1 MSVSSYT
8 NKAVNGVIGGV
19 TNAAGSLLD
28 GASKAVGGLFDGV
41 SGAVGDVLGIFTSA
55 TSEKHCT
62 ITLSSCGIGDGIKN
76 DQVDRSGINR
86 LNDPKPPVG
95 NIDKEMNAGKTS
107 GIQYKTYPPDLTFSS
122 YWMELQFGEYVR
134 PYFGEDKTNPTRF
147 NPSYIVNLPLP
158 PQLSDAQSLGWQNTH
173 FGGTGLA
180 MESIQQIA
188 NQKALD
194 TSSYMNTIKGIG
206 NKLNSFGSAIGEIGA
221 YAAASLGNRDIL
233 GVNLAA
239 AMGNIYGYALNPYP
253 GAYYVGPE
261 LRAFQFSWIFVPE
274 SPEEMKLIKGITNE
288 IRRRTLS
295 APTGQLGAF
304 LKYPEICRI
313 KLHPDTLSKSFPI
326 RECAL
331 TGINIDYAPYGL
343 SFHTDKNPTAIGLG
357 LVFGEIKP
365 LFKTD
370 FEIQED
376 VEMTSDEFKKAF
388 SNSDKEKDYTVNGR
402 EFGNIIKNAS
412 EIGGVFPR

>member
-8 NKAVNGVIGGV
+8 NKAVNGVIGG
-19 TNAAGSLLD
+19 TNLD
-28 GASKAVGGLFDGV
+28 GASNAVGRSKFDEV
-41 SGAVGDVLGIFTSA
+41 SGGTGDILGKFTSS

-76 DQVDRSGINR
+76 DQIDRSGINR

-134 PYFGEDKTNPTRF
+134 PYFGGKDKTTPTRF

-158 PQLSDAQSLGWQNTH
+158 PQLSDAQSLGWQNTN
-173 FGGTGLA
+173 FGLTGLA
-180 MESIQQIA
+180 MESFDQIR
-188 NQKALD
+188 NQKAPD
-194 TSSYMNTIKGIG
+194 TYSIKDIG
-206 NKLNSFGSAIGEIGA
+206 NKFNSFGAGVGEAAA
-221 YAAASLGNRDIL
+221 YAAVSLANRDIQYKNIPL

-274 SPEEMKLIKGITNE
+274 SQKEMRLIKGITSE

-295 APTGQLGAF
+295 TPTGQLGAF

-313 KLHPDTLSKSFPI
+313 KLHPDTLSKAFPI

-365 LFKTD
+365 LFTTD

-376 VEMTSDEFKKAF
+376 VEMTSDEFKEAF
-388 SNSDKEKDYTVNGR
+388 TNLSDPDKDYTINGR
-402 EFGNIIKNAS
+402 IINNSS
-412 EIGGVFPR
+412 EIYNGFPRG

>member
-1 MSVSSYT
+1 MSTSNYT
-8 NKAVNGVIGGV
+8 NQAKNGLNGG
-19 TNAAGSLLD
+19 TNLLD
-28 GASKAVGGLFDGV
+28 GASKAVGGFFDEV
-41 SGAVGDVLGIFTSA
+41 SGAIGDILGIFTSS

-62 ITLSSCGIGDGIKN
+62 ITLSSSGMGDGPKN
-76 DQVDRSGINR
+76 DYVDRSGINR

-134 PYFGEDKTNPTRF
+134 PYFGEDKTTPTRF

-158 PQLSDAQSLGWQNTH
+158 PQLSDAQSLGWQNTN
-173 FGGTGLA
+173 FGLTGLA
-180 MESIQQIA
+180 MESFDQIR
-188 NQKALD
+188 NQKGLD
-194 TSSYMNTIKGIG
+194 FSSFMNSIEGIG
-206 NKLNSFGSAIGEIGA
+206 NKLNSFGAAVGEAGA
-221 YAAASLGNRDIL
+221 YAAASLANRDVQLHKKIPL

-239 AMGNIYGYALNPYP
+239 AIGNIYGYALNPYP

-274 SPEEMKLIKGITNE
+274 SQEEMKLIKGITSE

-295 APTGQLGAF
+295 TPTGQLGAF

-313 KLHPDTLSKSFPI
+313 KLHPDTLSKAFPI

-365 LFKTD
+365 LFTTD
-370 FEIQED
+370 FEDEKMTSQGFQENVQEYQED
-376 VEMTSDEFKKAF
+376 VEE
-388 SNSDKEKDYTVNGR
+388 
-402 EFGNIIKNAS
+402 
-412 EIGGVFPR
+412 PH

>member
-1 MSVSSYT
+1 MSTSNYT
-8 NKAVNGVIGGV
+8 NKAVNGVVGGV
-19 TNAAGSLLD
+19 TGAVGSVLGGAATAVGSL
-28 GASKAVGGLFDGV
+28 FDEV
-41 SGAVGDVLGIFTSA
+41 SGAVGDILGIFTSS

-62 ITLSSCGIGDGIKN
+62 ITLSSCGVGDGIKN
-76 DQVDRSGINR
+76 DQIDRSGINR
-86 LNDPKPPVG
+86 LNDPKPPIG

-134 PYFGEDKTNPTRF
+134 PYFGKDKTTPTRF

-158 PQLSDAQSLGWQNTH
+158 PQLSDAQSLGWRNAN
-173 FGGTGLA
+173 FGLTGLA
-180 MESIQQIA
+180 MESFDQIR
-188 NQKALD
+188 NQKGLD
-194 TSSYMNTIKGIG
+194 TSSFKNSIEGIG
-206 NKLNSFGSAIGEIGA
+206 NKLNSFGAGVGEVGA
-221 YAAASLGNRDIL
+221 YAAASLANRDVL

-274 SPEEMKLIKGITNE
+274 SQEEMKLIKGITSE

-295 APTGQLGAF
+295 IPTGQLGAF

-313 KLHPDTLSKSFPI
+313 KLHPDTLSKAFPI

-365 LFKTD
+365 LFTTD
-370 FEIQED
+370 FEVNED
-376 VEMTSDEFKKAF
+376 VEMTSDEVKDAF
-388 SNSDKEKDYTVNGR
+388 TNLSDPDKDYTINGR
-402 EFGNIIKNAS
+402 DFGRIIKNSS
-412 EIGGVFPR
+412 EISRFPR